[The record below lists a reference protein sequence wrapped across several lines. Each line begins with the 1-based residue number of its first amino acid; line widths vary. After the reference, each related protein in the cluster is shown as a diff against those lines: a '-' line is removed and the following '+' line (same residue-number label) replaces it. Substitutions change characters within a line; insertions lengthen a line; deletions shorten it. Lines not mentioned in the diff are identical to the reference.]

1 MEKEL
6 RELMKIAAGEPPH
19 QISTETVR
27 RAVIRRR
34 LREGVT
40 AAAAAACLA
49 GIGVF
54 AANSSNALS
63 SRVSNPVP
71 GATASP
77 PRYYLQQTYGSSQ
90 TVVRSTATGK
100 VAGAVRCPLK
110 SRLVSRQ
117 IAPATGQTFF
127 ADCQRG
133 TGGTAVSRIYRFRLT
148 PAGQV
153 SGFSPVPGGNLPGLA
168 VGRIAASATGA
179 EVAVAVS
186 PAGQQTDID
195 NIIVINTATG
205 ARATWDN
212 VPARPGAMRF
222 GITEL
227 ALTSDGHEL
236 FFFGPSRCV
245 KGGTGACHNNVWAI
259 RKVSPATQG
268 GSLGSSRLVL
278 KQSDFTGWFS
288 QAYINDFAIN
298 LTGSQLLLG
307 AVGDGVTG
315 WVGVIQA
322 SAATGK
328 PVSFLYKQITG
339 NGGAYRFLSAN
350 PSGRYLLF
358 DAGPKNAN
366 NGWINQ
372 GKLVPLAPANGT
384 NLGYETW

>member
-1 MEKEL
+1 
-6 RELMKIAAGEPPH
+6 MKIASGEPPH
-19 QISTETVR
+19 QISAETVR

-34 LREGVT
+34 LREGLAA

-49 GIGVF
+49 GLGVF

-63 SRVSNPVP
+63 IRVSSPVP

-77 PRYYLQQTYGSSQ
+77 PRYYLQQTYGSPQ
-90 TVVRSTATGK
+90 TVVRSTVTGK
-100 VAGAVRCPLK
+100 VTGTVRCPLQ
-110 SRLVSRQ
+110 SRLVSKK
-117 IAPATGQTFF
+117 IAPAHGQTFF

-133 TGGTAVSRIYRFRLT
+133 TGGTAASRIYQFRLT
-148 PAGQV
+148 PAGRV
-153 SGFSPVPGGNLPGLA
+153 SGFSPIPGGNLPGLA
-168 VGRIAASATGA
+168 VVTIAASAPGA
-179 EVAVAVS
+179 EVAVGVS

-212 VPARPGAMRF
+212 VPAKPGAMRF
-222 GITEL
+222 GITSL
-227 ALTSDGHEL
+227 ALTGDGREL

-245 KGGTGACHNNVWAI
+245 KGGAGACHNNVRAVREI
-259 RKVSPATQG
+259 SPATRG

-278 KQSDFTGWFS
+278 QQSDLTGQFS
-288 QAYINDFAIN
+288 HAYINDFAIN
-298 LTGSQLLLG
+298 PTGSQLLLG

-328 PVSFLYKQITG
+328 PVSFLYKLTTG
-339 NGGAYRFLSAN
+339 NSLIYRFTSSD

-358 DAGPKNAN
+358 DAGPNNAY
-366 NGWINQ
+366 NGWIDQ

-384 NLGYETW
+384 NLSYETW